1 MKLGSLQATIICG
14 ISLIA
19 LAGIQWYSK
28 QPKGNTIEPVQKYAD
43 NPQAKEDYLH
53 AEDAADY
60 STIKKIFGIEEE
72 QETE

>member
-1 MKLGSLQATIICG
+1 MKLSSLQATIICG

-19 LAGIQWYSK
+19 LAGIQWYGH
-28 QPKGNTIEPVQKYAD
+28 QPKANTTEPVRKYAD
-43 NPQAKEDYLH
+43 NPQAKEDYLN

-60 STIKKIFGIEEE
+60 STIRKIFGIEED

>member
-19 LAGIQWYSK
+19 LAGIQLYSR
-28 QPKGNTIEPVQKYAD
+28 QPQANTTEPVRKYAD
-43 NPQAKEDYLH
+43 NPQAKEDYLN

-60 STIKKIFGIEEE
+60 STIRKI
-72 QETE
+72 

>member
-1 MKLGSLQATIICG
+1 MKLSSLQATIICG

-19 LAGIQWYSK
+19 LAGIQWYSH
-28 QPKGNTIEPVQKYAD
+28 QPKANNTEPVRKYAD
-43 NPQAKEDYLH
+43 NPQAKEDYLN

-60 STIKKIFGIEEE
+60 STIRKIFGIEEE